1 MIRNWKCRTAST
13 LVAIALLVLSTGCTK
28 ITTDYGYSSSHRGTQ
43 SLNGFSALRQTFAN
57 TGYECKDVRRLSDRQ
72 NETDTLVWTPQVLSP
87 IEDEM
92 TNWFDQWLAVGG
104 HTLVYIVPDSGS
116 EADYWLDA
124 TRDAPPSQQL
134 EYRRR
139 AARAV
144 NDRFEWRLNRDA
156 VPSNGWFQIQP
167 IAQATSLG
175 ELKGRWSESISQS
188 NDFNEESAS
197 RHIEF
202 AIQAYQAPAST
213 PTTPA
218 TASSGT
224 PSATPQPSGTGSS
237 NTNSSSGAAP
247 SGSGSSSTANTP
259 PVINSGPTGPSHSYG
274 YYPSSVTPTATQVKF
289 EPLLSSE
296 TGTAAETC
304 FVGQVTSS
312 KWKNSRVIVVAGGSL
327 LTNYAFTTPF
337 TRALAEE
344 IVDATI
350 DPSDSELIAGFIT
363 SEYGS
368 VPISELK
375 PGETK
380 ASGMEL
386 LTTWPLSLVTI
397 HAVFLGIVALL
408 ILLPIFGRPRQVLRS
423 SLSRF
428 GDHLDAVAALMF
440 RAGGEEYARR
450 RISEYHRRVR
460 GETTGPW
467 VLPETQPPKT
477 PTLTPP
483 VTEAAGSTSQT
494 PANSTIDQANP
505 NNK

>member
-1 MIRNWKCRTAST
+1 M
-13 LVAIALLVLSTGCTK
+13 
-28 ITTDYGYSSSHRGTQ
+28 
-43 SLNGFSALRQTFAN
+43 
-57 TGYECKDVRRLSDRQ
+57 
-72 NETDTLVWTPQVLSP
+72 
-87 IEDEM
+87 
-92 TNWFDQWLAVGG
+92 
-104 HTLVYIVPDSGS
+104 
-116 EADYWLDA
+116 
-124 TRDAPPSQQL
+124 
-134 EYRRR
+134 
-139 AARAV
+139 
-144 NDRFEWRLNRDA
+144 
-156 VPSNGWFQIQP
+156 
-167 IAQATSLG
+167 
-175 ELKGRWSESISQS
+175 
-188 NDFNEESAS
+188 
-197 RHIEF
+197 
-202 AIQAYQAPAST
+202 
-213 PTTPA
+213 
-218 TASSGT
+218 
-224 PSATPQPSGTGSS
+224 
-237 NTNSSSGAAP
+237 
-247 SGSGSSSTANTP
+247 
-259 PVINSGPTGPSHSYG
+259 
-274 YYPSSVTPTATQVKF
+274 
-289 EPLLSSE
+289 
-296 TGTAAETC
+296 
-304 FVGQVTSS
+304 
-312 KWKNSRVIVVAGGSL
+312 

-408 ILLPIFGRPRQVLRS
+408 ILLPIFGRPRQVVRS

-440 RAGGEEYARR
+440 RTGGEEYARR

-483 VTEAAGSTSQT
+483 VTST
-494 PANSTIDQANP
+494 NP
-505 NNK
+505 SSKSE

>member
-1 MIRNWKCRTAST
+1 MIRDTMCQTVSKHFF
-13 LVAIALLVLSTGCTK
+13 VAAFFVLACGCSK
-28 ITTDYGYSSSHRGTQ
+28 ITTDYGYSSAHRGTQ

-57 TGYECKDVRRLSDRQ
+57 TGFDCKDVRRLSDRQ
-72 NETDTLVWTPQVLSP
+72 NETDTLVWTPQVLST

-92 TNWFDQWLAVGG
+92 TSWFDQWLTLGG

-116 EADYWLDA
+116 EADYWLVA
-124 TRDAPPSQQL
+124 TRDASPSQQL

-144 NDRFEWRLNRDA
+144 NDRFEWRLNRSD

-167 IAQATSLG
+167 IAEATTLG
-175 ELKGRWSESISQS
+175 ELKGRWSQSVSQAKDM
-188 NDFNEESAS
+188 NDVAES
-197 RHIEF
+197 RHLEL

-213 PTTPA
+213 STSPA
-218 TASSGT
+218 TSSAGT
-224 PSATPQPSGTGSS
+224 PSATSQPSGTGAPG
-237 NTNSSSGAAP
+237 SGASNSP
-247 SGSGSSSTANTP
+247 NTSTT
-259 PVINSGPTGPSHSYG
+259 VHSGPTGPSDASG
-274 YYPSSVTPTATQVKF
+274 YFTGSATPTATEIKF
-289 EPLLSSE
+289 KPLLSSQ
-296 TGTAAETC
+296 TGAQVETC

-327 LTNYAFTTPF
+327 LTNYAFTTPL
-337 TRALAEE
+337 TRSLAEE

-350 DPSDSELIAGFIT
+350 DPNDSELIAGFIT

-440 RAGGEEYARR
+440 RVGGEEYARR

-467 VLPETQPPKT
+467 VLPETQLPKT

-483 VTEAAGSTSQT
+483 VTEVAGSMSQT
-494 PANSTIDQANP
+494 LTNSTTHQANP